1 MRTVELTPRLRSVAE
16 LVPRGARF
24 ADVGTDHAYLPVWLL
39 QQGRITGAVASDLQP
54 GPLERA
60 RGTAEKYGLTG
71 RMDFRL
77 CDGLS
82 GIQPDEV
89 NTIAIAGMGGE
100 TIAAILAAAPWT
112 WERECLLLL
121 QPMSAQPF
129 LRRWLQ
135 AHGYTIRR
143 ELLSRE
149 GDTLY
154 TTFEVYAGPM
164 AKLTPAELWAGRQTR
179 GEGSPLRLAY
189 LDRLLRQTERAIA
202 GLKRSKRPEDAS
214 RLAELEQVHQGLLD
228 MKEEWLSW
236 QR

>member
-16 LVPRGARF
+16 LGAP
-24 ADVGTDHAYLPVWLL
+24 G
-39 QQGRITGAVASDLQP
+39 GAVCRCRNRPRVSAGLAAAAGEDYRGSGL
-54 GPLERA
+54 GSAAGAAGAA

-135 AHGYTIRR
+135 AHSYTIRR

-164 AKLTPAELWAGRQTR
+164 AELTPAELWAGRQTR

-228 MKEEWLSW
+228 TKEEWLSW

>member
-1 MRTVELTPRLRSVAE
+1 MRR
-16 LVPRGARF
+16 
-24 ADVGTDHAYLPVWLL
+24 
-39 QQGRITGAVASDLQP
+39 
-54 GPLERA
+54 
-60 RGTAEKYGLTG
+60 
-71 RMDFRL
+71 
-77 CDGLS
+77 LS

-89 NTIAIAGMGGE
+89 NTIAWRGWGGE

-121 QPMSAQPF
+121 QPMTAQPF

-135 AHGYTIRR
+135 AHDYTIRR

-202 GLKRSKRPEDAS
+202 G
-214 RLAELEQVHQGLLD
+214 
-228 MKEEWLSW
+228 
-236 QR
+236 

>member
-1 MRTVELTPRLRSVAE
+1 MRRRNADVLGVLLSFTLLAMCLLAVLLGGVRIYRGLAERGQESFQRRTAMEFLETRLRQVD
-16 LVPRGARF
+16 GA
-24 ADVGTDHAYLPVWLL
+24 GGVWL
-39 QQGRITGAVASDLQP
+39 GAFD
-54 GPLERA
+54 
-60 RGTAEKYGLTG
+60 GTE
-71 RMDFRL
+71 
-77 CDGLS
+77 
-82 GIQPDEV
+82 
-89 NTIAIAGMGGE
+89 
-100 TIAAILAAAPWT
+100 
-112 WERECLLLL
+112 
-121 QPMSAQPF
+121 
-129 LRRWLQ
+129 
-135 AHGYTIRR
+135 
-143 ELLSRE
+143 SRE